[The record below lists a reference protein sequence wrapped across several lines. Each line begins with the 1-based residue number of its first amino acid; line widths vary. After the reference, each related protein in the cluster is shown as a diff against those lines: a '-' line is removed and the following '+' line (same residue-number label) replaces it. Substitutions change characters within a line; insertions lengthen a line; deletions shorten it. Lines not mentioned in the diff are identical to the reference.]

1 MSLLSILDYQAGNIQ
16 SVQRAVVRAGGQ
28 SRVITTASEV
38 LEAEKLILPGVGH
51 FGNAMAYLR
60 AHGLVEALHEKVIH
74 QQTPVLGI
82 CLGMQLMCASSE
94 EGSVDGLGWFDAQ
107 VTRMQVQDT

>member
-1 MSLLSILDYQAGNIQ
+1 
-16 SVQRAVVRAGGQ
+16 
-28 SRVITTASEV
+28 
-38 LEAEKLILPGVGH
+38 
-51 FGNAMAYLR
+51 MAYLR
-60 AHGLVEALHEKVIH
+60 AHGLVEVLHEKVIH

-94 EGSVDGLGWFDAQ
+94 EGCVDGLGWFDAQ